1 MHAPWKVCQK
11 MRANHGRSCR
21 KFISTTQF
29 LSEPPTVKSRQ
40 DSARVGKSE
49 EDIAYLLI
57 CLFAHLKEEK
67 KNNMHEPWSV
77 CPKVRCNACRLHEKW
92 YKWIHQ
98 NIHRMVRKHGL
109 FQAEKQ

>member
-21 KFISTTQF
+21 KFISTIG
-29 LSEPPTVKSRQ
+29 KSRQ
-40 DSARVGKSE
+40 ESARVGKSE

-57 CLFAHLKEEK
+57 CLFAHLKEK
-67 KNNMHEPWSV
+67 KKNMHEPWSV
-77 CPKVRCNACRLHEKW
+77 CPNLRSTACRLHEKC

-98 NIHRMVRKHGL
+98 NMHAMVHKHGL